1 MTYAQSFNLATPT
14 GLEEANTIDEIIR
27 NVKIALNE
35 RFTDI
40 LGVDLSSATDPQRV
54 TKIVIPS
61 AGMTIRNSTDAAS
74 LISITNSGASLASPT
89 ITGTMTA
96 TGATISGGT
105 VAPTTLTVPNGTA
118 ITNASLTTP
127 ALVDVAIVGGT
138 VSGLTALSVTGTPV
152 ITGNLTVTGTVTAG
166 SLSGPTSVTAA
177 NVTAGAFQNAAY
189 TFPNNLNVSGTLAPT
204 TLNIPSGTTIPTHTE
219 TGTITATGSTRNGG
233 TLSSATL
240 NNTTFTGTVSGLST
254 NPTTGYNQLTTST
267 ALTTTNTIQLSV
279 SLSAGTWMVIA
290 SGYVQMSNPAGGF
303 LGNTILQLN
312 CPEASTGSFNQAY
325 VDSGANTTAGG
336 SVAIPFTLNSI
347 IIHPTGN
354 NVSLYAQKGTA
365 GTTATMWNPRL
376 FAIKM
381 A

>member
-1 MTYAQSFNLATPT
+1 MTYAQSFDLATPT

-61 AGMTIRNSTDAAS
+61 AGMTIRNSSDAAS

-118 ITNASLTTP
+118 ITNAALTTPALVSAVLTTP
-127 ALVDVAIVGGT
+127 ALVDAALSGTTVNSGTISGGT
-138 VSGLTALSVTGTPV
+138 VS
-152 ITGNLTVTGTVTAG
+152 
-166 SLSGPTSVTAA
+166 
-177 NVTAGAFQNAAY
+177 
-189 TFPNNLNVSGTLAPT
+189 PT
-204 TLNIPSGTTIPTHTE
+204 TLTVPSGTTIPTHTE

-233 TLSSATL
+233 TIATATL

-254 NPTTGYNQLTTST
+254 NPTVYNTVNVSSVTLLTTP
-267 ALTTTNTIQLSV
+267 TTVATLNIP
-279 SLSAGTWMVIA
+279 SAGTYLLLS
-290 SGYVQMSNPAGGF
+290 SGYVGVSASSVAAERVSISMTGYVGGSSLGDVTQF
-303 LGNTILQLN
+303 LGVIGSTSANPVGYYDTFSMLNVSTFSAAGTVTVVGYKFSSGNIVTVASNSCTI
-312 CPEASTGSFNQAY
+312 
-325 VDSGANTTAGG
+325 
-336 SVAIPFTLNSI
+336 VAIRVN
-347 IIHPTGN
+347 
-354 NVSLYAQKGTA
+354 
-365 GTTATMWNPRL
+365 
-376 FAIKM
+376 
-381 A
+381 